1 MQEEGQRTEVVYV
14 IGTPGGNTVK
24 IGRTTNLP
32 KRLADIQRMSPA
44 PLAALWTHS
53 GGSALE
59 ANLHRHFKALRS
71 HGEWFTFRRDPV
83 TLIQWAVQDRPWLRP
98 KVDLTRKPA
107 GPVAVPHD
115 WFYQFG
121 FPG

>member
-1 MQEEGQRTEVVYV
+1 MPESQQTEVVYA
-14 IGTPGGNTVK
+14 IGSPDSNMVK
-24 IGRTTNLP
+24 IGRTTNLDR
-32 KRLADIQRMSPA
+32 RLADIQRMSPV
-44 PLAALWTHS
+44 PLAILWTHP
-53 GGSALE
+53 GGSDLE

-71 HGEWFTFRRDPV
+71 HGEWFTFRQDPV

-98 KVDLTRKPA
+98 KVSLTRTTGAPIA
-107 GPVAVPHD
+107 LPHD